1 MSTNLICLLLG
12 IAALLL
18 WARGL
23 AKGVM
28 LGFVFGLVRRAEAPV
43 RFLACSVFYG
53 AIACG
58 LIAMPA
64 LAWMGMRG

>member
-1 MSTNLICLLLG
+1 MSTNLVCLLLG
-12 IAALLL
+12 IAAALL

-28 LGFVFGLVRRAEAPV
+28 LGFVFGLVRRAKTPV

-58 LIAMPA
+58 LIATPA
-64 LAWMGMRG
+64 LAWIGVRG